1 MATLAGMTEKIDF
14 HLSQSKKVFQQPGE
28 LTGRAIN
35 LLSSFVI
42 YASLSAT
49 ANFRRTLMR
58 YELYYQP
65 SIQGRGEFIRL
76 SLEDAGADYIDV
88 ARDPNFGRPGIMRF
102 LEDPSLEHPP
112 FAPPFLKAGK
122 LLISQTAN
130 ILQFLAP
137 RLGLVPKSEA
147 SRLWTHQLQLT
158 IADWLYETGQTHH
171 PIANVL
177 YYEQQTDE
185 AKKRAANFTANRIPK
200 FLGYFERILKRN
212 AKGGDFVFGKKA
224 AYVDLSLFQMVEGL
238 RYAFPKTME
247 RLESQHPRMVSL
259 HDRVMARSRIAAYL
273 SSPRRLAF
281 NEQDIFR
288 HYPELEQE

>member
-1 MATLAGMTEKIDF
+1 
-14 HLSQSKKVFQQPGE
+14 
-28 LTGRAIN
+28 
-35 LLSSFVI
+35 
-42 YASLSAT
+42 
-49 ANFRRTLMR
+49 MR

-76 SLEDAGADYIDV
+76 ALEDAGADYIDV
-88 ARDPNFGRPGIMRF
+88 ARDPNFGRPGIMKF

-147 SRLWTHQLQLT
+147 SRLWAHQLQLT

-171 PIANVL
+171 PIANIL
-177 YYEQQTDE
+177 YYEEQTDE
-185 AKKRAANFTANRIPK
+185 AKKRAAHFTSTRIPK
-200 FLGYFERILKRN
+200 FLGYFERILKLN

-224 AYVDLSLFQMVEGL
+224 AYVDLSLFQMIEGL
-238 RYAFPKTME
+238 RYAFPKTMA
-247 RLESQHPRMVSL
+247 RLEPQHPRTG
-259 HDRVMARSRIAAYL
+259 DFARSRHSASANRRIPIITAPAAVQRTRHIPPL
-273 SSPRRLAF
+273 SGVGRARTADRTQAGPFLLIDFAGMAF
-281 NEQDIFR
+281 GDPN
-288 HYPELEQE
+288 L